1 MYLSIQWILKR
12 KASESISHFAL
23 PVLSRFFHVQQRECD
38 SQPLVWRPRGPY
50 AHTTEPAHRPHRWH
64 AWIPRMMRALTCRAT
79 SHHARPRLDHSA
91 YITVSQLPLITT
103 ASSCMVPSGFV
114 VMCALFWRIPW
125 DCGIVI
131 LRVVFFMM
139 AVNDEHL
146 TRQLSVLPFVF
157 IDSHV
162 LKMMQRKEPE

>member
-1 MYLSIQWILKR
+1 M
-12 KASESISHFAL
+12 
-23 PVLSRFFHVQQRECD
+23 
-38 SQPLVWRPRGPY
+38 
-50 AHTTEPAHRPHRWH
+50 
-64 AWIPRMMRALTCRAT
+64 
-79 SHHARPRLDHSA
+79 
-91 YITVSQLPLITT
+91 
-103 ASSCMVPSGFV
+103 
-114 VMCALFWRIPW
+114 
-125 DCGIVI
+125 I